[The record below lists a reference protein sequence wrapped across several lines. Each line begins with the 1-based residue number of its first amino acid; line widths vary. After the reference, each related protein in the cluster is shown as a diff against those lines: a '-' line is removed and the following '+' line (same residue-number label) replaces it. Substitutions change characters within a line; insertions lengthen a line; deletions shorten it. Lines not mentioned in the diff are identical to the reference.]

1 MPPASITNLLQA
13 LRDGKFQ
20 RLQILDSSPGAI
32 AMFDRDMRFL
42 AANRQFVR
50 GAGTCNQ
57 KRLGCCLYE
66 VFPEI
71 SGRWKRICTHC
82 YTGDSEQCDED
93 PFPRADQP
101 QERLR
106 WSVHGER
113 PMVRS
118 AESFCFRK

>member
-1 MPPASITNLLQA
+1 MPPSSITNLLQA
-13 LRDGKFQ
+13 LRDGEFQ
-20 RLQILDSSPGAI
+20 RLQILDKSPGAI

-50 GAGTCNQ
+50 EAGFCNG
-57 KRLGCCLYE
+57 KLLGCCLYE
-66 VFPEI
+66 MFPET
-71 SGRWKRICTHC
+71 SGRWKPICTHC
-82 YTGDSEQCDED
+82 LTGDSEQCDED
-93 PFPRADQP
+93 PFPCADQP

-118 AESFCFRK
+118 AESFCFLK